1 MEKDY
6 TRTSPKIADSGKH
19 ERSKKHIDDAHEH
32 EHEDHEQ
39 HQDGDLKEMHDGHI
53 AAGKIVG
60 EILKEMEEFVKPGA
74 KLLDIANKI
83 ENMMKEKGGEPAFPT
98 NLSLN
103 SIAAHYTPTWNDET
117 VFTEKDVLKVD
128 IGAHVDGF
136 VADAARTFCFNKD
149 YDKLSE
155 ASKKA
160 LEEAIKLCTPGT
172 KISDIS
178 AVIEDTI
185 IGYGYKPIQNLTGH
199 GVGQYIVH
207 MEPTIPNIKHKSG
220 KTLEEGMVI
229 AIEPFATDG
238 KGFVKDSQPIQIYR
252 IYGMPTVRGPE
263 ARKLIEMSVEWM
275 GLPFAER
282 WIKMES
288 QFKIRLALKELRD
301 RGALHEYAPLK
312 EAGDGMVSQW
322 EHTIIIKDAPIVAT
336 AF

>member
-19 ERSKKHIDDAHEH
+19 EHSKKHIEEEHKHE
-32 EHEDHEQ
+32 EMQE
-39 HQDGDLKEMHDGHI
+39 HQDGDLKEMHEGHI
-53 AAGKIVG
+53 AAGRIVG
-60 EILKEMEEFVKPGA
+60 EILKGTEEFVKPEA

-83 ENMMKEKGGEPAFPT
+83 ENMIKEKGGMPAFPV

-103 SIAAHYTPTWNDET
+103 KIAAHYTPTYNDET
-117 VFTEKDVLKVD
+117 VLTDSDILKVD

-136 VADAARTFCFNKD
+136 VADAARTFCFNPD
-149 YDKLSE
+149 YLKLAE

-160 LEEAIKLCTPGT
+160 LEEAIKLCKPGAL
-172 KISDIS
+172 ISDIS

-185 IGYGYKPIQNLTGH
+185 VGYGYKPIQNLTGH

-207 MEPTIPNIKHKSG
+207 MEPTIPNIKHKSS

-238 KGFVKDSQPIQIYR
+238 KGHVRDTNPIQIYR
-252 IYGMPTVRGPE
+252 MYGAPTVRSQE
-263 ARKLIEMSVEWM
+263 ARKLIDMALEWM

-282 WIKMES
+282 WITMES
-288 QFKIRLALKELRD
+288 QFKIRLALKEIRD

-312 EAGDGMVSQW
+312 EDSDGMVSQH
-322 EHTIIIKDAPIVAT
+322 EHTVIIKDEPVVVT
-336 AF
+336 KF

>member
-19 ERSKKHIDDAHEH
+19 DHSKKHIDDEHQHEEH
-32 EHEDHEQ
+32 EQ
-39 HQDGDLKEMHDGHI
+39 QDGDLKEMHDGHI

-60 EILKEMEEFVKPGA
+60 EVLAESENWIKPGA

-83 ENMMKEKGGEPAFPT
+83 EQMIKEKGGSPAFPA

-103 SIAAHYTPTWNDET
+103 ALAAHYTPTYNDET
-117 VFTEKDVLKVD
+117 VLTDVHVLKVD

-136 VADAARTFCFNKD
+136 VADAARTFCFNSD
-149 YDKLSE
+149 YAKLTE

-160 LEEAIKLCTPGT
+160 LEEAIKICKPGVL
-172 KISDIS
+172 ISDIS
-178 AVIEDTI
+178 DAIEDTI
-185 IGYGYKPIQNLTGH
+185 MSYGYKPIQNLTGH

-220 KTLEEGMVI
+220 KRLEEGMVI

-238 KGFVKDSQPIQIYR
+238 KGHVRDSQPVQIYR
-252 IYGMPTVRGPE
+252 IYGMPVVRSQE
-263 ARKLIEMSVEWM
+263 ARKLIDMSIEWM

-282 WIKMES
+282 WVKMES

-312 EAGDGMVSQW
+312 EEADGMVSQH
-322 EHTIIIKDAPIVAT
+322 EHTVIIKDEPVVVT
-336 AF
+336 KF